1 MRAAR
6 EESLEDSHVPVN
18 FEQRP
23 PALPPRPS
31 VAPSL
36 SLLYATRMLQP
47 PVCYSLST
55 YLPPC
60 YHRCSLSPFPP
71 LFLFLSL
78 YLYLSLTRPSLF
90 SRLSVRAPSL
100 CRDFHFYLRT
110 SVSPRD
116 STVGSVI
123 TYVDVAAHDSVEQQ
137 WLGIYSIRSPF
148 ATVNFLHVSRR
159 TLCTN

>member
-31 VAPSL
+31 VAPPL

-47 PVCYSLST
+47 PVCYSL
-55 YLPPC
+55 YLPTPLLP
-60 YHRCSLSPFPP
+60 SLLSPP
-71 LFLFLSL
+71 FLFLS
-78 YLYLSLTRPSLF
+78 LYLSLTRPSLF

-123 TYVDVAAHDSVEQQ
+123 TYVDVAVHDECRTAMA
-137 WLGIYSIRSPF
+137 WNIFNTFPF
-148 ATVNFLHVSRR
+148 RHREFPSRV
-159 TLCTN
+159 LLYLSTN